1 MTRLEEYEMFDTV
14 WLQLHYFGRVLEEG
28 ILDKLNADGAPLGM
42 GGGLLDF
49 EYFIIVK
56 YYFPLPSLPHMKK
69 DLI

>member
-42 GGGLLDF
+42 RGGGLLDF

-56 YYFPLPSLPHMKK
+56 YYFTLPSLPN
-69 DLI
+69 IN

>member
-42 GGGLLDF
+42 GGGD
-49 EYFIIVK
+49 
-56 YYFPLPSLPHMKK
+56 SLI
-69 DLI
+69 LSIS